1 MPKAMTFSL
10 VACFGLLGIALI
22 APRAVA
28 SNCEDDTTESVSS
41 SGEIIKMQSGH
52 VYEVNAGDTVD
63 SALWLAVEDVLVCEL
78 GGDTVQIINTDED
91 GEKIEAQRLK

>member
-52 VYEVNAGDTVD
+52 V
-63 SALWLAVEDVLVCEL
+63 
-78 GGDTVQIINTDED
+78 
-91 GEKIEAQRLK
+91 